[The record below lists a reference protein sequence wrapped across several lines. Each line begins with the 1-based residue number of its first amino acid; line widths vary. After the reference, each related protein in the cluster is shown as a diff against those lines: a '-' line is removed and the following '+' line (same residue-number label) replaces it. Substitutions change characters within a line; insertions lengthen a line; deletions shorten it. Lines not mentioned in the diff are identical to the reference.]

1 MFTFCV
7 LQLNFR
13 HSVLSDIE
21 DDPCMA
27 NPEDNLKVG
36 KGN

>member
-1 MFTFCV
+1 MFTFRV
-7 LQLNFR
+7 LQLNLR
-13 HSVLSDIE
+13 HSVHSDIE
-21 DDPCMA
+21 DDPCMS